1 MPDSATLAV
10 LRDLTSLTVISLCIG
25 VVLFSILR
33 AVRPAGAW
41 APGGRVIAHV
51 FATPDLYLA
60 VLLCAL
66 LLSGLAGDGGGTETE
81 TMADFSMLLVNVLF
95 MLSLCAALLTYLAV
109 VKKISPAE
117 IFGLRLLT
125 VRDAFKK
132 ALLYIIPLYIFV
144 AVLAAVIS
152 QWALDGI
159 WPSNGPQETVEAFQ
173 KADGMGLK
181 VLMGIAAV
189 IVAPIVEETVFRG
202 FVYGVIKR
210 YTDGFFAAIVSALLF
225 AIVHLHVG
233 SVVPLFMLA
242 LGLCL
247 AYERTGSLLVP
258 MWMHAIFNGTST
270 ALILL
275 GTDLPE

>member
-1 MPDSATLAV
+1 M
-10 LRDLTSLTVISLCIG
+10 IS
-25 VVLFSILR
+25 
-33 AVRPAGAW
+33 
-41 APGGRVIAHV
+41 HV

-117 IFGLRLLT
+117 IFGLHLLT
-125 VRDAFKK
+125 VRDAFKM
-132 ALLYIIPLYIFV
+132 ALLYIIPLYIIV

-159 WPSNGPQETVEAFQ
+159 WPANGPQETVEAFQ

-210 YTDGFFAAIVSALLF
+210 YTDGFFAAIVSSLLF

>member
-25 VVLFSILR
+25 VVLFSVLR
-33 AVRPAGAW
+33 TLKPTGAW
-41 APGGRVIAHV
+41 APGGHVISDV

-66 LLSGLAGDGGGTETE
+66 LLSGLAGDGAGTDPEPL
-81 TMADFSMLLVNVLF
+81 ADFSMLLVNVVF
-95 MLSLCAALLTYLAV
+95 MLSLCAALLTYLAI

-125 VRDAFKK
+125 VPAAFRK

-152 QWALDGI
+152 QWALEGI
-159 WPSNGPQETVEAFQ
+159 WPANGPQETVEAFQ
-173 KADGMGLK
+173 KADGLGLK

-210 YTDGFFAAIVSALLF
+210 YTDGYFAAIVSALLF

-233 SVVPLFMLA
+233 SLVPLFMLA